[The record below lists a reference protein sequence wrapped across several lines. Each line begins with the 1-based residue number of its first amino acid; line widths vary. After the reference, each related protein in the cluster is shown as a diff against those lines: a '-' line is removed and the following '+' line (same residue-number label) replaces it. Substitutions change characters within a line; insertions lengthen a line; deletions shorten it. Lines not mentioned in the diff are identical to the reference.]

1 LRVVN
6 EHSEPVFNEASPS
19 AATFRTEPR
28 QNGILRRFH
37 WSVRRANGLAILVGD
52 GLAFAIVVCQYLVH
66 FVIGKGLGAAVGF
79 PFLCG
84 FIFCIS
90 KLFQCDSA
98 DRY

>member
-1 LRVVN
+1 MHAEVVAEIAVQVVDVFFQSSDLRC
-6 EHSEPVFNEASPS
+6 
-19 AATFRTEPR
+19 TR

-37 WSVRRANGLAILVGD
+37 WSVRRANGLAMLVGD

-66 FVIGKGLGAAVGF
+66 FVIGKGLGATVGF